1 VERFVVDASVAVK
14 WFVTERGTESALKLM
29 DGYLAGRFE
38 LLAPT
43 LIYYEVANALRLHP
57 YYRLTLDELFKA
69 IKLLRDLQITVE
81 PTSEMWSRCFGI
93 SLTTGL
99 SVYDGIYAAMAA
111 ALDSPLVTADR
122 KLIAKLGE
130 TAGPKV
136 ILLSEFEE

>member
-14 WFVTERGTESALKLM
+14 WLVTEKDTENALKVL

-69 IKLLRDLQITVE
+69 IKLLRDL
-81 PTSEMWSRCFGI
+81 RNN
-93 SLTTGL
+93 
-99 SVYDGIYAAMAA
+99 
-111 ALDSPLVTADR
+111 R
-122 KLIAKLGE
+122 
-130 TAGPKV
+130 
-136 ILLSEFEE
+136 